1 MIHGMVNQSCEAIL
15 PIVVKNDP
23 KTQLV
28 DAVIDTGFSG
38 FLTLPSSTIRHRRR
52 YANESLDLIWKGRD
66 IATLGDGTSCI
77 FEVYI
82 AVVIWDGQ
90 YRTITSR
97 RGSANDI
104 NESETMPLIG
114 MQLLRGYDLRIQA
127 IESGSVTIEA
137 LSLAEPRREIIE

>member
-1 MIHGMVNQSCEAIL
+1 MIHGTVNQSCEAIL
-15 PIVVKNDP
+15 PVVVKNDT
-23 KTQLV
+23 KTQLI

-38 FLTLPSSTIRHRRR
+38 FLTLPPSTI
-52 YANESLDLIWKGRD
+52 AALELAWKGRD

-90 YRTITSR
+90 YRMI
-97 RGSANDI
+97 DI
-104 NESETMPLIG
+104 NESETIPLIG

-127 IESGSVTIEA
+127 IEGGSVTVSQLE
-137 LSLAEPRREIIE
+137 

>member
-1 MIHGMVNQSCEAIL
+1 MMHGIVNQSCEAIL
-15 PIVVKNDP
+15 PVVVKNDT

-38 FLTLPSSTIRHRRR
+38 FLTLPSSTIT
-52 YANESLDLIWKGRD
+52 SLDLIWKGRD
-66 IATLGDGTSCI
+66 AATLGDGTSCI

-90 YRTITSR
+90 YRTI
-97 RGSANDI
+97 DI
-104 NESETMPLIG
+104 NESETIPLIG

-127 IESGSVTIEA
+127 IEGGSVTI
-137 LSLAEPRREIIE
+137 SLLD

>member
-1 MIHGMVNQSCEAIL
+1 MIHGVVNQSCEAIL
-15 PIVVKNDP
+15 PIVVKNDTR
-23 KTQLV
+23 TQLV

-38 FLTLPSSTIRHRRR
+38 FLTLPFSTI
-52 YANESLDLIWKGRD
+52 ASLDLVWKGRD
-66 IATLGDGTSCI
+66 MATLGDGTSCI

-90 YRTITSR
+90 YRTI
-97 RGSANDI
+97 DI

-127 IESGSVTIEA
+127 IEGGSVTIEA
-137 LSLAEPRREIIE
+137 LSNKIW

>member
-1 MIHGMVNQSCEAIL
+1 MQFQSCKAIL
-15 PIVVKNDP
+15 PIVVKNDTR
-23 KTQLV
+23 TQLV

-38 FLTLPSSTIRHRRR
+38 FLTIPFSTI
-52 YANESLDLIWKGRD
+52 ESLDLIWKGRD
-66 IATLGDGTSCI
+66 IAALGDGTSCI

-82 AVVIWDGQ
+82 VVVIWDGQ

-97 RGSANDI
+97 RGYANDI

-127 IESGSVTIEA
+127 IEGGSVTIEA
-137 LSLAEPRREIIE
+137 LLSNKI